1 MSMAA
6 VRKAAVLVQSL
17 SDDEAAP
24 LLAQLKP
31 AELAALA
38 HEIARQQPASPREQA
53 VVFAELTHSKH
64 AMPAGVPSASA
75 SVRPLSRDASLQFL
89 TPAARRPLERFSYLR
104 NVDSPTI
111 TQALREEHLQ
121 TVALVLNHLPTAQR
135 DRILRDL
142 PPGDAASVVRR
153 LDALGQVRSEVVDDV
168 ERGLEQ
174 NLAMALRK
182 WLPEAA

>member
-1 MSMAA
+1 MSMVA

-24 LLAQLKP
+24 LLAQLRP
-31 AELAALA
+31 DELAALA
-38 HEIARQQPASPREQA
+38 KEIARRQPASPLEQA
-53 VVFAELTHSKH
+53 AVFDELAHYQHTT
-64 AMPAGVPSASA
+64 PANGLPTSSAI
-75 SVRPLSRDASLQFL
+75 RPLSRDASLQFL

-111 TQALREEHLQ
+111 TQALRDEHLQ

-174 NLAMALRK
+174 NLAQALRK